1 MKFYRVVTERR
12 DFGEACIVK
21 SRFGCARILAR
32 PASSKPWFDR
42 GKIRYDRGGL
52 RYKIFADILA
62 QRSVQSYDATAIEA
76 WQDPSRLDSDR
87 ILSVLIKSKWN
98 HR

>member
-12 DFGEACIVK
+12 RDFGEARIVK
-21 SRFGCARILAR
+21 SRLGCARISAR

-42 GKIRYDRGGL
+42 GKIRHDRGGL

-76 WQDPSRLDSDR
+76 RQDLSRLNSDKIYR
-87 ILSVLIKSKWN
+87 F
-98 HR
+98 

>member
-12 DFGEACIVK
+12 RNFCEACIVK
-21 SRFGCARILAR
+21 SRLACARISAR

-42 GKIRYDRGGL
+42 GKIRHDRGGL
-52 RYKIFADILA
+52 RYKIFADILV

-76 WQDPSRLDSDR
+76 RQDPSRLDSDKIYR
-87 ILSVLIKSKWN
+87 F
-98 HR
+98 